1 MPNPERTRCKGATPN
16 NEPEQDSVCQ
26 EAMHISSSQR
36 SITNADGNKPVVA
49 LYERATKALPR
60 LPLFIRSLSDAPLF
74 ISIERITAELGY
86 DLI

>member
-1 MPNPERTRCKGATPN
+1 
-16 NEPEQDSVCQ
+16 
-26 EAMHISSSQR
+26 MHISSSQR
-36 SITNADGNKPVVA
+36 SITNAGGNKPVVA

-74 ISIERITAELGY
+74 IERITAELGY

>member
-1 MPNPERTRCKGATPN
+1 
-16 NEPEQDSVCQ
+16 
-26 EAMHISSSQR
+26 MHISSSQR

-49 LYERATKALPR
+49 LYERATKALPP

-86 DLI
+86 DLKAGRFANHGIKDLRSWRR